1 MAIHTSPRADG
12 APTWLDLMSTDP
24 AGSRAFY
31 TKLFGWSYD
40 ISGPE
45 FGYYAMA
52 KLNGKE
58 VAGVG
63 GVPPGSPMPSTWST
77 YFASHDL
84 KADIARAEALG
95 GSLAV
100 PAMQIG
106 DNGSMAMIA
115 DPTGGMFG
123 LWQAGTHI
131 GARLTDEPGAMTWHE
146 MYSHD
151 AKKAVAFYT
160 KMLNATASP
169 MPGGMEYYVLQHGA
183 AQLAGIMQ
191 ITPDMGQMPSM
202 WSNYWV
208 VKNTDD
214 AVKLTLDSGGKLMG
228 EVMDSPFGRMAM
240 LFDPQGALFKV
251 LQPN

>member
-1 MAIHTSPRADG
+1 MAIHTLPKADG

-31 TKLFGWSYD
+31 AKLFGWTYD

-58 VAGVG
+58 VAGIG
-63 GVPPGSPMPSTWST
+63 GQPPGVQMPSVWNT
-77 YFASHDL
+77 YFATSNL
-84 KADIARAEALG
+84 AADIDKATWLG
-95 GSLAV
+95 GHV
-100 PAMQIG
+100 MMPAMQIA
-106 DNGSMAMIA
+106 DNGSLAMLT
-115 DPTGGMFG
+115 DPTGASFG
-123 LWQAGTHI
+123 LWQAGKHI
-131 GARLTDEPGAMTWHE
+131 GARLTDEPGTMTWHE

-160 KMLNATASP
+160 KMLNAISNP
-169 MPGGMEYYVLQHGA
+169 VPGGMEYYMLQHGEA
-183 AQLAGIMQ
+183 RIAGIMQ
-191 ITPDMGQMPSM
+191 MTLDMGKIPSM

-208 VKNTDD
+208 VKNADT
-214 AVKLTLDSGGKLMG
+214 AAKLTVDNGGQLMG
-228 EVMDSPFGRMAM
+228 EILDIPFGRMAM